1 MDIFNLAENIARL
14 RRRRQITQEELADYL
29 GVTKAAV
36 SKWENRQTTPDILL
50 LPQLASFFGV
60 TIDELVGYEAQL
72 SGEQIRRCY
81 RELCDDFVR
90 QPFPEVMEKVRSLVH
105 RYYSCYPFL
114 VQVCT
119 LYLNHF
125 MLAEDEEESRR
136 ILQEAAALCD
146 RVLLNSKD
154 VGVCTEAVMLK
165 AMLDL
170 QQGHVREVID
180 ALEPTLRSRHI
191 YGQSEAILVQAYCMA
206 GETEQAKSHTQVQQY
221 TDLLDLVMDAAQ
233 LLALYEADLERCR
246 EIMRRIQGVL
256 ELFELEQLHPNL
268 SAQYY
273 YQAALAY
280 AVAAEKEKALEMLG
294 RFEACVD
301 RLLAGEDM
309 LLQGDQYFDRIEEWI
324 EQLPLGSMAPR
335 DRAFVRQNVLEALG
349 HPAFEPLREMK
360 AFQEMQHRMSEGGNY
375 AYHRTSDETL

>member
-1 MDIFNLAENIARL
+1 MDIFNLADNIARL

-81 RELCDDFVR
+81 RELCDDFAR

-114 VQVCT
+114 VQVCA

-180 ALEPTLRSRHI
+180 ALELTLRSRHI

-221 TDLLDLVMDAAQ
+221 TDLLDLVMDAVQ

-273 YQAALAY
+273 YQAALVY
-280 AVAAEKEKALEMLG
+280 AAVAEKEKALEMLG
-294 RFEACVD
+294 RFETCVD

-309 LLQGDQYFDRIEEWI
+309 LLQGDPYFDRIEEWI

>member
-1 MDIFNLAENIARL
+1 MDIFNLADNIARL

-81 RELCDDFVR
+81 RELCDDFAR

-233 LLALYEADLERCR
+233 LLTLYEADLERCR

-273 YQAALAY
+273 YQAALVY
-280 AVAAEKEKALEMLG
+280 AAAAEKEKALEMLG

-309 LLQGDQYFDRIEEWI
+309 LLQGDGYFDRIEEWI